1 MGLPVWPIIAA
12 WLVLTAPVLLP
23 FPFPISALAL
33 KNPEVPLL
41 DDYGMP
47 PPTAFWSS
55 IPRRLLPT
63 EAVSPVNG
71 PALMARVDALTGITD
86 AQRSHGCPTI
96 PRSPR
101 RPRINLRRLGL
112 PEFSPSSGP
121 HGAKHSCRRRTW
133 VLCHGQH
140 C

>member
-33 KNPEVPLL
+33 KNPEVTQL

-55 IPRRLLPT
+55 IPAAP
-63 EAVSPVNG
+63 SP
-71 PALMARVDALTGITD
+71 PKL
-86 AQRSHGCPTI
+86 S
-96 PRSPR
+96 PRSTV
-101 RPRINLRRLGL
+101 L
-112 PEFSPSSGP
+112 P
-121 HGAKHSCRRRTW
+121 
-133 VLCHGQH
+133 
-140 C
+140 